1 MADEEILLDSDL
13 EAVEPVQ
20 PKGRNW
26 LKLLSVALVVA
37 AVGVLSV
44 AALPKAV
51 APLSRDTVELFGYSM
66 TDDARAKYDQI
77 RQQWFSYVIYGVE
90 GKRIETYEVGDP
102 SGNSKEESDRV
113 KELVD
118 LLPADGPRLVL
129 LRVNSKLILI
139 NWSPEGASAR
149 AGLEYGSARHSIL
162 AYGKAIGVQMIAH
175 GKSDLTMEKLRKKTT
190 WPYH

>member
-66 TDDARAKYDQI
+66 TDDARAKYD
-77 RQQWFSYVIYGVE
+77 R
-90 GKRIETYEVGDP
+90 P
-102 SGNSKEESDRV
+102 
-113 KELVD
+113 
-118 LLPADGPRLVL
+118 
-129 LRVNSKLILI
+129 
-139 NWSPEGASAR
+139 AR
-149 AGLEYGSARHSIL
+149 AKRCSGGSKDLGKVASRHS
-162 AYGKAIGVQMIAH
+162 KP
-175 GKSDLTMEKLRKKTT
+175 MEKQ
-190 WPYH
+190 